1 MCAQPSGSDLWNER
15 WHEMPRRTLG
25 SALYMAAGCND
36 LQRLRGL
43 LDRGA
48 PTEWRNEQ
56 GETPLYI
63 ACMHGYV
70 EAVELLCAWGA
81 DLDQKVGGRT
91 PLIAACHNGR
101 TPSHAEVAACLLA
114 FGADPTVSQGGAS
127 ALTRAE
133 EGGHATCVALLENA
147 CLTTTDEQRS
157 VGRVLVDDTWGG
169 RRGDREEKRRGAR
182 LASIVREARGGRPTL
197 PPR

>member
-1 MCAQPSGSDLWNER
+1 MCAQPSGSDLWDER
-15 WHEMPRRTLG
+15 WHEVPRRTLG

-48 PTEWRNEQ
+48 PTEWRNER
-56 GETPLYI
+56 GETPLYV

-91 PLIAACHNGR
+91 PLITACHYGR

-133 EGGHATCVALLENA
+133 EGGHAACVALLENA
-147 CLTTTDEQRS
+147 CLTTTTDEQ
-157 VGRVLVDDTWGG
+157 RVLVDWGG
-169 RRGDREEKRRGAR
+169 DRGEKRRGTR
-182 LASIVREARGGRPTL
+182 LASIVRQARGGQPTA